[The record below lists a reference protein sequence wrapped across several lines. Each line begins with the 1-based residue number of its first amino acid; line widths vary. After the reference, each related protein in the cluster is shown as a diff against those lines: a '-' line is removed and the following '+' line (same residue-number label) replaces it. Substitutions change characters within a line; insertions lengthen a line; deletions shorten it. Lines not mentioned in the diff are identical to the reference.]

1 MIVGEIHV
9 HGMPQYD
16 EHILFI
22 GLPSVFIGKA
32 PQFYN
37 GVDETDHVQSP
48 ASFLAE
54 EDFGEFERGFRRNQ
68 LVMLSYFYFGAVRLR
83 NQKTFIVRH
92 DSFPPSFSD
101 AVFIPF
107 CSLFVFSWL

>member
-1 MIVGEIHV
+1 MIVGEIHI
-9 HGMPQYD
+9 HGMTQYD

-22 GLPSVFIGKA
+22 GLPAVFIGKA

-37 GVDETDHVQSP
+37 GVDDTYHIQSP

-54 EDFGEFERGFRRNQ
+54 EDFGELGKGFRRNQ
-68 LVMLSYFYFGAVRLR
+68 LVMLSYFHFGAVRQR
-83 NQKTFIVRH
+83 DQKTFIVRH

-107 CSLFVFSWL
+107 RSLFVFSWL

>member
-9 HGMPQYD
+9 HGMTQYD

-22 GLPSVFIGKA
+22 GLPAVFIGKE

-37 GVDETDHVQSP
+37 GVDDTDHVQSP

-54 EDFGEFERGFRRNQ
+54 EDFGEFERDFRRNQ
-68 LVMLSYFYFGAVRLR
+68 LVMLSYFYFGAVRQGD
-83 NQKTFIVRH
+83 QKTFIVRH

-107 CSLFVFSWL
+107 RSLFVFSWL

>member
-9 HGMPQYD
+9 HGMTQYD

-22 GLPSVFIGKA
+22 GLPSVFIDEES
-32 PQFYN
+32 QFED
-37 GVDETDHVQSP
+37 GVDDTYHVQSP

-54 EDFGEFERGFRRNQ
+54 EDLGEFESDFRRNQ
-68 LVMLSYFYFGAVRLR
+68 LVMLSYFYFGAVRQR

-107 CSLFVFSWL
+107 RSLFVFSWL